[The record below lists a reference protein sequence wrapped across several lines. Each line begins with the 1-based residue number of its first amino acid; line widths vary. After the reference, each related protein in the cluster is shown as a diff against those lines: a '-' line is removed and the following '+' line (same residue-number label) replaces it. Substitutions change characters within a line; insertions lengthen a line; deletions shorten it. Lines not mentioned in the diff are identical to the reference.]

1 LEAEARPSNR
11 GHRLYGTIA
20 NIAAVERANIRA
32 YVPLTGAGKARPYFS
47 KEEFAY
53 DAEEDLYRCPARE
66 VLLPRTKNKARRLT
80 VYKAKAGTCE
90 ACKLRTK
97 CTDNKTGRQVLR
109 YFDESYVDRVRA
121 YRGTFPYEKA
131 LRKRRVWVEP
141 LFAEA
146 KDRHGMRRFRLR
158 RLERVNA
165 EALLIAS
172 GQNVKRLLAFGCRRP
187 RRTPQAAALQPPWH
201 PALPARRA
209 TRRFFGSRDSTF
221 TRSATAWQA

>member
-1 LEAEARPSNR
+1 
-11 GHRLYGTIA
+11 
-20 NIAAVERANIRA
+20 
-32 YVPLTGAGKARPYFS
+32 
-47 KEEFAY
+47 
-53 DAEEDLYRCPARE
+53 
-66 VLLPRTKNKARRLT
+66 
-80 VYKAKAGTCE
+80 
-90 ACKLRTK
+90 
-97 CTDNKTGRQVLR
+97 VLR

-172 GQNVKRLLAFGCRRP
+172 GQNVKRLLAFGCRCP
-187 RRTPQAAALQPPWH
+187 RRKPQAAALQPPWH
-201 PALPARRA
+201 PTLPARRA

-221 TRSATAWQA
+221 TRSATAWQAKRPSQ